1 MRGMLFLVDMWGVEI
16 VRVDE
21 RGRILIPK
29 KIRERVNVKE
39 GVYVSVKVEG
49 RSVVIQPVEPVAE
62 KFFGAFKIARWPD
75 DLDEFM
81 VRLIGGADIII
92 S

>member
-21 RGRILIPK
+21 RDRILIPK

-49 RSVVIQPVEPVAE
+49 EVWLFSP
-62 KFFGAFKIARWPD
+62 
-75 DLDEFM
+75 
-81 VRLIGGADIII
+81 
-92 S
+92 